1 MKHQLFQ
8 YASTQAPRRY
18 TNQRQGQRLSKGP
31 PLFIVCQ
38 VCLLVWIL
46 PSVIQPFEPMLPFL
60 VPLGLSVESTVLSRV
75 AQFAAAATLS

>member
-31 PLFIVCQ
+31 PLFIVC
-38 VCLLVWIL
+38 LWVWIL
-46 PSVIQPFEPMLPFL
+46 PSLIQPFEPLLPFL
-60 VPLGLSVESTVLSRV
+60 VPLGLSVESTVQSRV
-75 AQFAAAATLS
+75 AQFTAAAAATLS